1 MPAGACCALPYRLC
15 HVNGCRNRG
24 NRWLAAVAMILAA
37 LVVSVPA
44 SAQSGSAYP
53 TQTIKLIVPYAPGG
67 SADFTARLISQKM
80 SEGLR
85 QTIVVDN
92 KPGANGIIGATVVAR
107 AAPDGYTLLLA
118 PRELAINPSIHAT
131 SPYDVLNSF
140 AWIGVATEGHFVLVV
155 NPSVNA
161 HSLSELIALAKS
173 APGSLAYGSIGIGSV
188 AQLNF
193 EALKQQL
200 SVDITHVPYKG
211 AGPAIQ
217 ATIGGE
223 IGLTLSAIPG
233 AIGFI
238 RSGDIWPLAIISPI
252 CCIIPPIC
260 CIRPVI
266 CWCMPAIMPG
276 PIGPAPGGGA
286 CCAYTIANVPTRT
299 VSRIVRIVFIGH
311 LSWVRVKNVERPTR
325 LNSGVFHRR
334 PAPYCAGAFSKV
346 ALHPAEEK

>member
-238 RSGDIWPLAIISPI
+238 RSGQLRALAVGSAARHPQL
-252 CCIIPPIC
+252 PD
-260 CIRPVI
+260 
-266 CWCMPAIMPG
+266 
-276 PIGPAPGGGA
+276 
-286 CCAYTIANVPTRT
+286 VPTLAEAGLKGDLFLPTFFGLAAPAGTPRS
-299 VSRIVRIVFIGH
+299 VIDKLNAEMRRALAAPEI
-311 LSWVRVKNVERPTR
+311 VER
-325 LNSGVFHRR
+325 LAVSGLTPVGGSPEEMATVIAKDVIHF
-334 PAPYCAGAFSKV
+334 GALVK
-346 ALHPAEEK
+346 AIGIKPE

>member
-1 MPAGACCALPYRLC
+1 MPAGACCALPCRLC

-238 RSGDIWPLAIISPI
+238 RSGQLRALAVGSAARHPQL
-252 CCIIPPIC
+252 PD
-260 CIRPVI
+260 
-266 CWCMPAIMPG
+266 
-276 PIGPAPGGGA
+276 
-286 CCAYTIANVPTRT
+286 VPTLAEAGLKGDLFLPTFFGLAAPAGTPRS
-299 VSRIVRIVFIGH
+299 VIDKLNAEMRRALAAPEI
-311 LSWVRVKNVERPTR
+311 VER
-325 LNSGVFHRR
+325 LAVSGLTPVGGSPEAMATVIAKDVIHF
-334 PAPYCAGAFSKV
+334 GALVK
-346 ALHPAEEK
+346 AIGIKPE